1 MPALCCQENKTRLMN
16 LIGTIFCASNG
27 GTSWSVIIV
36 INNAFVFIYLPGL
49 PDDSTKPEKTLT
61 VAPSP
66 YTNANESAVLENL
79 EKYTEYYI
87 TVLCYT
93 HPGDG
98 KRSQPIKIRTLED
111 GKLQAIHF
119 LVYFVTTVFIFKIF
133 TVNNNYN
140 LNYSSRSS
148 GKFEV

>member
-1 MPALCCQENKTRLMN
+1 MK
-16 LIGTIFCASNG
+16 
-27 GTSWSVIIV
+27 
-36 INNAFVFIYLPGL
+36 NAFVFIYLSGL
-49 PDDSTKPEKTLT
+49 PDDNTKPEKTLT

-66 YTNANESAVLENL
+66 YTDANESAVLENL

-119 LVYFVTTVFIFKIF
+119 
-133 TVNNNYN
+133 
-140 LNYSSRSS
+140 
-148 GKFEV
+148 